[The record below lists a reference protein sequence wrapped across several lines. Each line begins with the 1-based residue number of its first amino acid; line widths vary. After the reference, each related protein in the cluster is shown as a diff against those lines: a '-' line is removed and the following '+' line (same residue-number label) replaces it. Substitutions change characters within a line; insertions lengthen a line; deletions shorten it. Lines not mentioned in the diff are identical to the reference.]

1 MTMDSLS
8 SDEEVIAGML
18 RARAWNFNRCAS
30 GILKRR
36 IAQAA
41 QEIVMAFREGKKVLV
56 MGNGGSAA
64 EAQHFAA
71 ELMGRF
77 ERDRP
82 AMPILALTVDTSFLT
97 AQANDAGF
105 ETVFARQ
112 VQGLGRPGDVVVAM
126 TTSDVS
132 DAHSRNIEQ
141 GLVAAR
147 HGGLRTVLL
156 CSVRTAELLKHADVA
171 VVVPNTNTAFTQE
184 VHLAILHIISLFVE
198 REAHG

>member
-1 MTMDSLS
+1 MDLLVFNEAEVATMLL
-8 SDEEVIAGML
+8 E
-18 RARAWNFNRCAS
+18 RAQHLNRCAF
-30 GILKRR
+30 GAIKRQ

-41 QEIVMAFREGKKVLV
+41 QEIVMALREGKKVLV

-82 AMPILALTVDTSFLT
+82 ALPVVALTVDTSFLT

-112 VQGLGRPGDVVVAM
+112 VQGLGKPGDIVVAM
-126 TTSDVS
+126 STSDVA

-141 GLVAAR
+141 GLMVAR
-147 HGGLRTVLL
+147 QRGLRTVLL
-156 CSVRTAELLKHADVA
+156 CSSRTTELLKHADIA
-171 VVVPNTNTAFTQE
+171 VVVSGTNTAFTQE
-184 VHLAILHIISLFVE
+184 VHLAVLHIISLFVE
-198 REAHG
+198 RECHE